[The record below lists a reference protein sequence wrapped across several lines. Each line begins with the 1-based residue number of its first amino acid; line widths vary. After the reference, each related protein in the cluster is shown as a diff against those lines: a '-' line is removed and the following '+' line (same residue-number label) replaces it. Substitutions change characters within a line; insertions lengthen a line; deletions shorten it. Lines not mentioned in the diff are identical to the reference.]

1 MTGGRLSRVSART
14 ASEIAGRIDLTLPAK
29 ALLRPEM
36 SPKQFLNA
44 LMDHQQYAEAIRFL
58 AHALRKPEAVWWAC
72 ACAREAAGPS
82 PAPPASAA
90 LQAAEKWVSTQA
102 DESRRAAFAAAEKA
116 GLTTPAGCAA
126 LAAFLSGGSLAP
138 PTVPAVP
145 PAEGACA
152 QAVAG
157 AVVLSTVSRDLP
169 NVQEGYRLAL
179 AKGIEV
185 GNGTNRWR

>member
-1 MTGGRLSRVSART
+1 MSGGRLSRVTGGSAAQI
-14 ASEIAGRIDLTLPAK
+14 ASRIDLALPAK

-36 SPKQFLNA
+36 SPKQFLNV
-44 LMDHQQYAEAIRFL
+44 LMDRQQYAEAIRFL

-72 ACAREAAGPS
+72 ACAKEAAGPS
-82 PAPPASAA
+82 PAPTASAA

-102 DESRRAAFAAAEKA
+102 EESRRAALTAAEKA

-138 PTVPAVP
+138 PAVPAVP

-157 AVVLSTVSRDLP
+157 AVVLSATSRDLP

-179 AKGIEV
+179 VKGIEV
-185 GNGTNRWR
+185 SNGTNRWR

>member
-1 MTGGRLSRVSART
+1 MSGGRLSRVSART
-14 ASEIAGRIDLTLPAK
+14 ASEIAGRIDLTAPAR

-44 LMDHQQYAEAIRFL
+44 LMDNQQYAEAIRFL

-72 ACAREAAGPS
+72 ACAKEAAGPS
-82 PAPPASAA
+82 PAQPAAAA
-90 LQAAEKWVSTQA
+90 LHAAEKWVSTQA
-102 DESRRAAFAAAEKA
+102 EESRHAALAAAEKA

-157 AVVLSTVSRDLP
+157 AVVLSAVSRDLP

-185 GNGTNRWR
+185 GDGTNRWR